1 MTTNYNKSFI
11 CTYKKFG
18 DEYNSNLCYQIQLL
32 QAFNMNKYD
41 EYMLQKHIEN
51 LYIFLRDNVNIIK
64 ICELLKKKYTN
75 LSFFNT
81 QSNDLENLIFFQ
93 ILFSYDYFDLF
104 HKQLIDYFKE
114 IHHFQEIYN
123 YILREK

>member
-11 CTYKKFG
+11 CTYKNFD

-32 QAFNMNKYD
+32 QVFNMNKYD
-41 EYMLQKHIEN
+41 EYILQTNIEN
-51 LYIFLRDNVNIIK
+51 LYIFLRDNINIIK
-64 ICELLKKKYTN
+64 ICELFKKKYTN
-75 LSFFNT
+75 LSFLNT

-114 IHHFQEIYN
+114 IHDFQEIYN
-123 YILREK
+123 YILRDK

>member
-1 MTTNYNKSFI
+1 MRTNYNKSFI
-11 CTYKKFG
+11 CTYKNFD

-41 EYMLQKHIEN
+41 EYMLQKNIEN
-51 LYIFLRDNVNIIK
+51 LYIFLRDNINIIK
-64 ICELLKKKYTN
+64 ICELFKKKYTN
-75 LSFFNT
+75 LSFLNT

-114 IHHFQEIYN
+114 IHDFQEIYN

>member
-11 CTYKKFG
+11 CTYKKFD

-41 EYMLQKHIEN
+41 EYMLQKNIEN
-51 LYIFLRDNVNIIK
+51 LYIFLRYNLNIIK

-75 LSFFNT
+75 LSFLNT

-114 IHHFQEIYN
+114 IHDFQEIYN

>member
-11 CTYKKFG
+11 CTYKKFH

-41 EYMLQKHIEN
+41 EYILQKNIEN
-51 LYIFLRDNVNIIK
+51 LYIFLRDDVNIIK

-75 LSFFNT
+75 LSFLNT
-81 QSNDLENLIFFQ
+81 QSHDLENLIFFQ

-104 HKQLIDYFKE
+104 HKQLIDYFKK
-114 IHHFQEIYN
+114 IHDFSEIYN
-123 YILREK
+123 YILRDK

>member
-1 MTTNYNKSFI
+1 MRTNYNKSFI
-11 CTYKKFG
+11 CTYKNFD

-32 QAFNMNKYD
+32 QVFNMNKYD
-41 EYMLQKHIEN
+41 EYILQTNIEN
-51 LYIFLRDNVNIIK
+51 LYIFLRDNINIIK
-64 ICELLKKKYTN
+64 ICELFKKKYTN
-75 LSFFNT
+75 LSFLNT

-114 IHHFQEIYN
+114 IHDFQEIYN
-123 YILREK
+123 YILRDK